1 MERLGTKKGVHLAPA
16 VDSSGQATTSTD
28 DPSHVCL
35 VCVRQILLCYHCHA
49 VFTIDGRVIFEGVS
63 FCLGYL
69 LCIPHLIK
77 EFAEV
82 LIL

>member
-1 MERLGTKKGVHLAPA
+1 MQLAQIM
-16 VDSSGQATTSTD
+16 DSSGQAVTSSD

-35 VCVRQILLCYHCHA
+35 VCVRQMLLCYHCHA
-49 VFTIDGRVIFEGVS
+49 VFTIDGRVVFGG

-69 LCIPHLIK
+69 LCILQLIE